1 MGYAIIACCCEE
13 NYLHNVRRAIND
25 IKMNIEETKPKIMSN
40 INHLLRY
47 DRTKLNKKMFED
59 FKFSIN
65 KIKVKKFEANYW
77 SWYLRIDTDH
87 YLYDILAP
95 MLEYSKYMDNI
106 GETKKYWLKK
116 AKKFIEEEDDD
127 MILYAFD
134 NAINKY
140 GKLSKG
146 EIYINVEIE
155 NSFHY
160 RGEENNDLDD
170 FISK

>member
-59 FKFSIN
+59 FKFSLN

-77 SWYLRIDTDH
+77 SYYLRMDDEH
-87 YLYDILAP
+87 YLFDILCP
-95 MLEYSKYMDNI
+95 MLEYSRNGENI
-106 GETKKYWLKK
+106 VEAKKYWLKK
-116 AKKFIEEEDDD
+116 AKKLID
-127 MILYAFD
+127 AFD
-134 NAINKY
+134 NAINEY

-146 EIYINVEIE
+146 EIYINIEIE
-155 NSFHY
+155 NSFHS
-160 RGEENNDLDD
+160 RREENNDLDD

>member
-1 MGYAIIACCCEE
+1 MLEQKNKLSSQAF
-13 NYLHNVRRAIND
+13 ND

-47 DRTKLNKKMFED
+47 DRTKLTNKMFED
-59 FKFSIN
+59 FKFRLS

-77 SWYLRIDTDH
+77 SYYLRIDDEH
-87 YLYDILAP
+87 YLFDILSP
-95 MLEYSKYMDNI
+95 MLEYSRNRDNI
-106 GETKKYWLKK
+106 VEAKKYWLKK
-116 AKKFIEEEDDD
+116 AKKLIDNADDD
-127 MILYAFD
+127 MILYVFG

-155 NSFHY
+155 NSFHS